1 MQEIID
7 KIVTG
12 IQAKEN
18 IIKNNTIID
27 QKNLFSIQFRCEE
40 YLQIATYDIPLKC
53 FNILNNLVKIP
64 SDQAKFKECQA
75 ITSFLIDYQEKKSN
89 LSFNN
94 EIEKIFES
102 VFTGYKKAKQQELLS
117 ESYLRLITYYTY
129 FPEKRNIIWEKIQKL
144 SDEITSLNA
153 LTKYKIFI
161 KLYWILKNIQM
172 EKRAFLFLY
181 LSIMACFD
189 KNELNSLIPPLFD
202 ELNFIMEI
210 YDIAKNKINSLEDF
224 DKLHKILHK
233 NSFKRNKNY
242 TSLRKE
248 ENKKENNKKRIE
260 KEHNLYVTKRL
271 KGYYHLILQPQWGPI
286 QLHAFSNLVN
296 YALKIKSTKLHISN
310 LLVALETLSSY
321 ISVNEQ
327 KKLMLSHNRES
338 MYLQEKLN
346 LNLIKLPILVKI
358 HPLTSNIK
366 FAFNRNFIN
375 IKNKKGND
383 NDNIFI
389 YNPWEKKQ
397 NINYFWTVNSYQKI
411 LIRFY
416 NPLSTELI
424 LTKINLIFSGDN
436 KPFTFPS
443 NAILVPQSNTDILY
457 KIKLLSDGAT
467 NLLGVKY
474 EIENTVGIQYVDEN
488 GNGLF
493 YHFDNYSNDSLCL
506 STNKKEL
513 ITLRNI
519 KIYPEIPIIW
529 LKVLNE
535 ELNNNNKNAL
545 ILYKYQK
552 FQFDFLITN
561 SSNYPIEKID
571 IFIYGF
577 KKEDYKVEIEE
588 ISLKG
593 SDFEKSQTFIQTGKN
608 YHYKYDYIHK
618 FPYKK
623 IEFKFFYTFKKEGSE
638 GIKPFLHFIT
648 NIKTQQLFSFSN
660 LKTSAMLSDHTLE
673 DIIKND
679 PKINKGY
686 NYNFCSEK
694 YYTSFSL
701 NSSNDLNIKMDIL
714 NQYDTIN
721 SDIIIEQNK
730 QKEISLIIDDIS
742 KINETLL
749 EWKIVNAKIEGK
761 INLYQVI
768 INELNY
774 KFSNTFSFEINQ
786 KLNQENEYISI
797 DYVIHNKTKK
807 IFKNLKMRIYLYQ
820 RIQDSILINKKL
832 DQNIFYEGSLDN
844 IIKEFK
850 PNEELIFN
858 LKLYPNYNEYVH
870 TTCVLIDTEYKIIY
884 IPSFSKTCILQN

>member
-1 MQEIID
+1 MI
-7 KIVTG
+7 
-12 IQAKEN
+12 
-18 IIKNNTIID
+18 
-27 QKNLFSIQFRCEE
+27 
-40 YLQIATYDIPLKC
+40 
-53 FNILNNLVKIP
+53 KIP
-64 SDQAKFKECQA
+64 SEQAKFKECQA
-75 ITSFLIDYQEKKSN
+75 ITYFLIDYQEKKTN
-89 LSFNN
+89 LSFNS
-94 EIEKIFES
+94 EIEKMFES
-102 VFTGYKKAKQQELLS
+102 VFIGYKKAKQQELLI

-129 FPEKRNIIWEKIQKL
+129 FPEKRNMIWEKIQKL
-144 SDEITSLNA
+144 SNEFMSLNA
-153 LTKYKIFI
+153 LMKYKIFI
-161 KLYWILKNIQM
+161 KLYSILKNIKM
-172 EKRAFLFLY
+172 EKRSLLFLY

-189 KNELNSLIPPLFD
+189 NNELNSLIPLLFD
-202 ELNFIMEI
+202 ELSHIIEI
-210 YDIAKNKINSLEDF
+210 YDISKNKITSLEDF
-224 DKLHKILHK
+224 EKVHKILHK
-233 NSFKRNKNY
+233 NSFKINKNY
-242 TSLRKE
+242 TSLRE
-248 ENKKENNKKRIE
+248 EKDNKKENNKKRIE

-271 KGYYHLILQPQWGPI
+271 KDLSHFILQPQWGPI

-296 YALKIKSTKLHISN
+296 YAQKIKNSKLYICN
-310 LLVALETLSSY
+310 LLVSLQTLSSY

-327 KKLMLSHNRES
+327 KKLMGNHNRES

-346 LNLIKLPILVKI
+346 LHLIKLPILVKI
-358 HPLTSNIK
+358 QPLTSNIK
-366 FAFNRNFIN
+366 FAFNRNFANLKI
-375 IKNKKGND
+375 KKGSNED
-383 NDNIFI
+383 NNVFI

-397 NINYFWTVNSYQKI
+397 NINYFWTVNSYQEI

-424 LTKINLIFSGDN
+424 LTKINLIFSGEK

-457 KIKLLSDGAT
+457 KIKLLSEGVT
-467 NLLGVKY
+467 NLIGVKY
-474 EIENTVGIQYVDEN
+474 EIENTVGVQYVDEN

-493 YHFDNYSNDSLCL
+493 YHFDNYSNDSLSI

-519 KIYPEIPIIW
+519 KIYPDIPIIC
-529 LKVLNE
+529 LKILNE
-535 ELNNNNKNAL
+535 ELYNKNQNVL
-545 ILYKYQK
+545 NLYKYQK
-552 FQFDFLITN
+552 FYFDFLIIN
-561 SSNYPIEKID
+561 NSNYPVEKIE

-593 SDFEKSQTFIQTGKN
+593 SDFERSKTFIQTGNN

-623 IEFKFFYTFKKEGSE
+623 IEFKFFYTFTKEGSE

-679 PKINKGY
+679 PKISQGY
-686 NYNFCSEK
+686 NYNFCSDK

-701 NSSNDLNIKMDIL
+701 CSSNELNIKMDIL
-714 NQYDTIN
+714 NQYNTIS

-749 EWKIVNAKIEGK
+749 QWKIVNEKKEGT

-774 KFSNTFSFEINQ
+774 KFSNTFSFEIN
-786 KLNQENEYISI
+786 KKVNQEYEYFSI
-797 DYVIHNKTKK
+797 DYVIHNKSMK

-820 RIQDSILINKKL
+820 IIQDSILINKKL
-832 DQNIFYEGSLDN
+832 AQNIFYEGSLDN
-844 IIKEFK
+844 IIKEIK
-850 PNEELIFN
+850 PNEELTFN